1 MVSLVKL
8 HLACSSLIATHM
20 SRADGTASAVSPWVI
35 GRPRAQSDVLTNH
48 PAVEALEALARTA
61 PIEGLPDLIAQVEG
75 LKARL
80 YARLSAPSTPATPK
94 DRLLNIKEAAEK
106 LCRST
111 DWLYRHGGELPFVVR
126 DGRLLRFSEHGIEE
140 YIRKRMGH

>member
-1 MVSLVKL
+1 MLS
-8 HLACSSLIATHM
+8 
-20 SRADGTASAVSPWVI
+20 
-35 GRPRAQSDVLTNH
+35 NH
-48 PAVEALEALARTA
+48 PAVEALEAVARTA

-80 YARLSAPSTPATPK
+80 YARLSAPSAAAVPR

-106 LCRST
+106 LRRST

-140 YIRKRMGH
+140 YIRRRMGR